1 MGLYYLD
8 TSALVKLYIRESG
21 TDRLLRLATR
31 AAGHRLAVLTL
42 ARVEFQS
49 AIRRRERE
57 NDIDSTVANGLL
69 RRFNQHLETTFVKQ
83 ILNDALIDV
92 ATGLV
97 DRHGLRAYDAVQLAG
112 CMVLRAASGQP
123 DPIFVCS
130 DRRLGEA
137 AAAEGI
143 SWMDP
148 SAP

>member
-1 MGLYYLD
+1 MGGAGD
-8 TSALVKLYIRESG
+8 DG
-21 TDRLLRLATR
+21 LLGVATR

-97 DRHGLRAYDAVQLAG
+97 DRHGLRAYDAGQLAG
-112 CMVLRAASGQP
+112 WLVL
-123 DPIFVCS
+123 
-130 DRRLGEA
+130 A
-137 AAAEGI
+137 AAFG
-143 SWMDP
+143 P
-148 SAP
+148 PG